1 MGLNEKHGRHGTYHV
16 ITAMAGTRR
25 VANSYVLSRAERAEV
40 GSARSGL
47 SQKWANRDLS
57 FKNLNNV

>member
-25 VANSYVLSRAERAEV
+25 VANYYVLSRADRAEV
-40 GSARSGL
+40 GSARSGQIEIFL
-47 SQKWANRDLS
+47 SKT
-57 FKNLNNV
+57 